1 MLRIQTHVTVNSH
14 VVQPNVSRQHA
25 VYDAKHQLASTMSQM
40 ETSSTTCSKLTASVR
55 SRFTTVSSSSMRPR
69 CKTREKVRVTCK
81 CVIVHK
87 PKSGLKPKRFRSKS
101 FVLDSCHIPR
111 NRSRHSTQSSR
122 IDSPTPTTHPGS
134 HPPPLP
140 FLAVAKV
147 RAVQVILSDVE
158 RDVRVVGQHG
168 ARLVDRAQFPAT
180 ASCPPSGG
188 LETTEQTIT

>member
-1 MLRIQTHVTVNSH
+1 MQQTYSLRSQSLHHSLI
-14 VVQPNVSRQHA
+14 VV
-25 VYDAKHQLASTMSQM
+25 DEASLQNTRK
-40 ETSSTTCSKLTASVR
+40 SSGH
-55 SRFTTVSSSSMRPR
+55 M
-69 CKTREKVRVTCK
+69 CK

-168 ARLVDRAQFPAT
+168 ARLVDRVQFPAT

-188 LETTEQTIT
+188 LETTEQTITWRQRRTSLSWPDKETRVIAMGSWIEKKIKADGEKARKGANCEV